1 MVVVI
6 DGKILN
12 LCPFEA
18 QPTWLGVI
26 INQANLWIHS
36 SGGGKNWGGEMMH
49 ELLDPVSFGPK
60 MKSWPSCSCSSFYG
74 GYILRLEITPPHSLA
89 FWLYKSALWQIIYVS
104 TRTRLY
110 MFPLFFTRLCNPI
123 DFNNYICFHMSNT
136 LCFTRLYMFPLFFWQ
151 IFDYN
156 WYSKLLRQAV
166 VRKIYHPSL
175 PVWSWLYCYHQFFL
189 IAEIEILYCY
199 HLFR

>member
-1 MVVVI
+1 MI
-6 DGKILN
+6 RCNNQSGQPLN
-12 LCPFEA
+12 SFE
-18 QPTWLGVI
+18 W
-26 INQANLWIHS
+26 WE
-36 SGGGKNWGGEMMH
+36 KNWGGEMMH

-123 DFNNYICFHMSNT
+123 NFNNYICFHMSNT

-151 IFDYN
+151 IFAYN
-156 WYSKLLRQAV
+156 WYSKLWG
-166 VRKIYHPSL
+166 K
-175 PVWSWLYCYHQFFL
+175 LYFFMKTCATCWTMIVKL
-189 IAEIEILYCY
+189 
-199 HLFR
+199 

>member
-1 MVVVI
+1 MI
-6 DGKILN
+6 RCNNQSGQPLN
-12 LCPFEA
+12 SFE
-18 QPTWLGVI
+18 WWGE
-26 INQANLWIHS
+26 
-36 SGGGKNWGGEMMH
+36 NWGGEMIH

-110 MFPLFFTRLCNPI
+110 MFPLFF
-123 DFNNYICFHMSNT
+123 
-136 LCFTRLYMFPLFFWQ
+136 WQ
-151 IFDYN
+151 IFAYN

-199 HLFR
+199 HLFRYSYLMFLHLKFHWQSCLSYMLQQWILYSSNH

>member
-1 MVVVI
+1 
-6 DGKILN
+6 
-12 LCPFEA
+12 
-18 QPTWLGVI
+18 
-26 INQANLWIHS
+26 
-36 SGGGKNWGGEMMH
+36 MMH

-110 MFPLFFTRLCNPI
+110 MFPLFFTRLYNPI

-151 IFDYN
+151 IFAYN

-175 PVWSWLYCYHQFFL
+175 PVWSWLITTTKYLQSSKIPSFNLNKASSLVTAWISTPFAYNWYKQTV
-189 IAEIEILYCY
+189 ETLY
-199 HLFR
+199 FRKKST